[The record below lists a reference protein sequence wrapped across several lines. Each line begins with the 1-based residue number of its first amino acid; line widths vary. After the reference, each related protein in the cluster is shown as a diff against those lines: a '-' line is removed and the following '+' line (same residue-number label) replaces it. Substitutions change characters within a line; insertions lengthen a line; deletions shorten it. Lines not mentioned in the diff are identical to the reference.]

1 MRGLLLM
8 LGVKTPSAGRV
19 MSLEE
24 MGRRGIHQMSVFVA

>member
-19 MSLEE
+19 VRLEE
-24 MGRRGIHQMSVFVA
+24 MGRRRIHQMGVFVA